1 MVWDYLHKITG
12 RVLWRFQR
20 EIQESVLILADLS
33 YAVIRTES
41 RGFQVKRKLGDFTGR
56 IGDSLQIPRD
66 LSYRESVLT
75 LTGSREL
82 YIENYKCIRQYQDT
96 CIILL
101 SRQNKIKI
109 EGTKLMIVY
118 YTDVEMKITGNI
130 CNILFL

>member
-1 MVWDYLHKITG
+1 MKG
-12 RVLWRFQR
+12 
-20 EIQESVLILADLS
+20 
-33 YAVIRTES
+33 
-41 RGFQVKRKLGDFTGR
+41 KLNEFTGR
-56 IGDSLQIPRD
+56 LGDSLQIPKD

-101 SRQNKIKI
+101 SRQNKIQI
-109 EGTKLMIVY
+109 EGSYLVIAY

-130 CNILFL
+130 CRILFL

>member
-1 MVWDYLHKITG
+1 M
-12 RVLWRFQR
+12 
-20 EIQESVLILADLS
+20 
-33 YAVIRTES
+33 
-41 RGFQVKRKLGDFTGR
+41 KRKLGDFTGK

-101 SRQNKIKI
+101 SKQNKIQI
-109 EGTKLMIVY
+109 EGRKLVIVY
-118 YTDVEMKITGNI
+118 YTDVEMKITGVI
-130 CNILFL
+130 CRILFL

>member
-1 MVWDYLHKITG
+1 M
-12 RVLWRFQR
+12 RRR
-20 EIQESVLILADLS
+20 
-33 YAVIRTES
+33 
-41 RGFQVKRKLGDFTGR
+41 LGDFTGK

-101 SRQNKIKI
+101 SRQNKIQI

-130 CNILFL
+130 CRILFL

>member
-1 MVWDYLHKITG
+1 MK
-12 RVLWRFQR
+12 
-20 EIQESVLILADLS
+20 
-33 YAVIRTES
+33 
-41 RGFQVKRKLGDFTGR
+41 VKGKLNEFTGR
-56 IGDSLQIPRD
+56 LGDSLQIPKD

-101 SRQNKIKI
+101 SRQNKIQI
-109 EGTKLMIVY
+109 EGTHLVIAY

-130 CNILFL
+130 CRILFL